1 MLLQEAHVRPDGARR
16 RRPRWHAMIAAAA
29 VLAWSPAWAEEE
41 ERVRFHDA
49 AKLYEAKNYPEAFA
63 LFEVLAKE
71 WDYRAQI
78 LLGSALVHGSVIPRD
93 IPRGFAWLRIAAD
106 ESVASPT
113 SRASAAEYLLRYE
126 KVLSGADLIRADA
139 IAGELRAE
147 RDRQLSLRI
156 DGAYARLLRTGP
168 GADEVKEG
176 CALDSGLTGC
186 RRARPDVDGNM
197 SVCQLPAEHWPG
209 AKENRESWQIEMPK
223 YPERARR
230 HAWEGWVGVAVH
242 VDGSGWI
249 CRATVSNGSG
259 FPELDSAALDAVLR
273 WRLAPRVVDGQP
285 ASYLF
290 NVNALFR
297 LTGYVIKFRE
307 VP

>member
-1 MLLQEAHVRPDGARR
+1 MSSQEGLQRPDQEGRSRSRR
-16 RRPRWHAMIAAAA
+16 YAALVAAA
-29 VLAWSPAWAEEE
+29 VLASSAAWADEGEP
-41 ERVRFHDA
+41 VRFHDA
-49 AKLYEAKNYPEAFA
+49 AKLYEAKKYPEAFA

-106 ESVASPT
+106 ESVASPA
-113 SRASAAEYLLRYE
+113 SRARAAEYLLRYE

-147 RDRQLSLRI
+147 RKRQLSLRV
-156 DGAYARLLRTGP
+156 DSAYARLLQPGP

-176 CALDSGLTGC
+176 CALDTALTGC
-186 RRARPDVDGNM
+186 RKARPDVSDK
-197 SVCQLPAEHWPG
+197 VAACQLPAEHWPG
-209 AKENRESWQIEMPK
+209 ASDDRESWHIEAPK
-223 YPERARR
+223 YPDRARR
-230 HAWEGWVGVAVH
+230 HAWEGWVVVAVH

-249 CRATVSNGSG
+249 CRATVANGSG
-259 FPELDSAALDAVLR
+259 FQELDSAALDAVRR

-285 ASYLF
+285 TSYLF
-290 NVNALFR
+290 DVNALFR
-297 LTGYVIKFRE
+297 LTGYVIKSW
-307 VP
+307 